1 MALTTADKLLNE
13 LKLKRSQQQMRFQ
26 LLQEIL
32 QLVIENKVNNTI

>member
-13 LKLKRSQQQMRFQ
+13 LKLERSQQQMRFQ